1 MTKVWGPKLWYF
13 FHIFSEQINDKF
25 FIVKRNEILS
35 LLSDI
40 CNNLPCPTCSEH
52 ARAYLKK
59 YRFHRIETKEQLK
72 LFFYNFHNSVNQRT
86 KKEHFPYN
94 QMELYKKGK
103 ILKILDFVYVELSK
117 PVHNDNFTLSFFKKN
132 AVKNL
137 RAFIS
142 KYQTFFTTF

>member
-1 MTKVWGPKLWYF
+1 MTKIWGPKLWYF

-25 FIVKRNEILS
+25 FTTNRIEILS

-52 ARAYLKK
+52 ARSYLKK
-59 YRFHRIETKEQLK
+59 HRFHKIQTNEQLK
-72 LFFYNFHNSVNQRT
+72 QFFYNFHNVVNKRLH
-86 KKEHFPYN
+86 KEYYPYN
-94 QMELYKKGK
+94 EIDLYKRGK
-103 ILKILDFVYVELSK
+103 ILKILDFVYVELSR

-137 RAFIS
+137 RKFIS